1 MNSVQVKAS
10 ILGLHLALLAI
21 PNLAN
26 AQQMNWLAVVNTNAD
41 NIQADNFLSLREAI
55 AAINGSLPL
64 AELSEAEKQQLT
76 SGGSNPRIEF
86 DLSPQKTTIN
96 LVELLPPL
104 STPGLVIDGTTQPGY
119 DLEELAKEGG
129 ATPIPVVTIT
139 PATES
144 QVLRGLTIVAD
155 GVTVRGLS
163 IYGFSYPQGPTANTP
178 TADIFIS
185 HRLPPP
191 DTFKREIPYDEFSFS
206 EQDIPPQD
214 VVIEHNWL
222 GVPSGLGTDSRFIS
236 QLDRSKNEVAR
247 NAKPEE
253 FGVTASMFVVP
264 TAAKPRSS
272 QEESPI
278 AKKLSGFGVY
288 VFNSRGTTIYRNII
302 ANHDGSGIITSVRAT
317 NSLISDNLIERNGFA
332 GMPDGIRLEG
342 DITDSVIKGNLIRNN
357 AGSGIFAFK
366 PIGAAEIRDN
376 NITDNGKRYERA
388 AVYLSGNGH
397 LITRNRIANQPGT
410 GVTVAAYPES
420 DHVIILNNLFTN
432 LQGLSIDLVA
442 QHGTEVKN
450 YQKGDGPN
458 PDIEFYQR
466 RRQAA
471 NNGINAPSFV
481 SREFFAL
488 NNKTK
493 LIGKALADSTVEIY
507 RVIET
512 NGQQGPLNQAIA
524 TVEVDKE
531 GNFEVEISGLQPGDR
546 ITATATHGD
555 YGTSEPAFNVE
566 IVPLFLKFLL

>member
-10 ILGLHLALLAI
+10 ILALPLALLAI

-26 AQQMNWLAVVNTNAD
+26 AETMNWQAVVNTNAD
-41 NIQADNFLSLREAI
+41 TIQADNFLSLREAI
-55 AAINGSLPL
+55 AAINGSLPME
-64 AELSEAEKQQLT
+64 ELSEAERQQLT
-76 SGGSNPRIEF
+76 PGEGNSRIEF
-86 DLSPQKTTIN
+86 NLSPQKTTIN
-96 LVELLPPL
+96 LVGLLPPL
-104 STPGLVIDGTTQPGY
+104 STPGLVIDGTSQPGY
-119 DLEELAKEGG
+119 DREELEKQGG
-129 ATPIPVVTIT
+129 ATPIPVVAIT

-163 IYGFSYPQGPTANTP
+163 VYGFSYPQGPTANTP

-206 EQDIPPQD
+206 EQDVPPQD

-236 QLDRSKNEVAR
+236 QIDRSKNEVAR
-247 NAKPEE
+247 NAKPQE
-253 FGVTASMFVVP
+253 FGVTDSLFVVP
-264 TAAKPRSS
+264 TAAKP
-272 QEESPI
+272 QSPQPDSPA

-288 VFNSRGTTIYRNII
+288 VFNSKGTTIHRNII
-302 ANHDGSGIITSVRAT
+302 ANHDGSGIITSVRAK
-317 NSLISDNLIERNGFA
+317 NLLVRDNLIERNGFA

-342 DITDSVIKGNLIRNN
+342 DITDAMIQGNLIRNN

-366 PIGAAEIRDN
+366 PTGAVEIRDN

-388 AVYLSGNGH
+388 AIYLSGSDH

-410 GVTVAAYPES
+410 GVTVAAFPES
-420 DHVIILNNLFTN
+420 DRVVILNNLFTG

-442 QHGTEVKN
+442 QNGTEVKN

-458 PDIEFYQR
+458 PEIEFYQR

-471 NNGINAPSFV
+471 
-481 SREFFAL
+481 
-488 NNKTK
+488 
-493 LIGKALADSTVEIY
+493 
-507 RVIET
+507 
-512 NGQQGPLNQAIA
+512 
-524 TVEVDKE
+524 
-531 GNFEVEISGLQPGDR
+531 
-546 ITATATHGD
+546 
-555 YGTSEPAFNVE
+555 
-566 IVPLFLKFLL
+566 